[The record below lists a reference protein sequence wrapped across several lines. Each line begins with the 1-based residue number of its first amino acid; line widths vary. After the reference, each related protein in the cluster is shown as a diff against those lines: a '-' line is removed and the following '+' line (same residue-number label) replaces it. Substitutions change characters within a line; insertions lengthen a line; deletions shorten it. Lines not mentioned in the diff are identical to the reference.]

1 MKPVVEPHEL
11 AEKALTLQARSTEEA
26 IGSVK
31 EVAGGSIE
39 LAKEAI
45 TSQKEITERAIEN
58 TSKQSN
64 DEIKIKKDFI
74 LECLKYL
81 DAPNHE
87 FNTEIYK
94 AIIPLSGDENR
105 QEKLLESFS
114 LRVTIR
120 IGLEYYDELISDGE
134 DVADLLNEI
143 INKFFSFTG
152 GVLDRKMGGWRD
164 TKEPALELSAS
175 MQYLQLYSN
184 LNNIKYICQRACW
197 NLNQTTV
204 YVELSGPEPKYQEVN
219 PLTKEQKQWLGKQKD
234 GKEPVTFNQGIFE
247 MLDEKMKDVDS
258 GFSHA

>member
-1 MKPVVEPHEL
+1 MEVKADEAGRRAHEL

-39 LAKEAI
+39 LAKE
-45 TSQKEITERAIEN
+45 ITERAIEN
-58 TSKQSN
+58 SSKQSN

-105 QEKLLESFS
+105 QEKSLESFS

-134 DVADLLNEI
+134 DVADLLNKI
-143 INKFFSFTG
+143 INTFFSFTG

-175 MQYLQLYSN
+175 MQYLELYSN
-184 LNNIKYICQRACW
+184 LNYIKYICQIACL

-219 PLTKEQKQWLGKQKD
+219 PLTKEQKQRLGKQKD